1 MGTQRKAFETERAL
15 HQTENDTRKEIEA
28 GLRNKPDEKYRSIAV
43 EAKVPMETQ
52 QIVFETERA
61 LHQTENDTRKEMEAG
76 PRKEL
81 GLNEKYRSVTKGA
94 KEVATQRKPLE
105 TERAWHQ
112 TNVNTRKEIEDSLR
126 KELKSF
132 QMMMQ
137 STTGE
142 SSYLGKSEESRVGMI
157 HDSIDSLQQS
167 YSPKEKYSK
176 KQGSCSASN
185 CAAKQYFRGSNSIS
199 PLRNESD
206 LNLSDPT
213 SLSKIDSA
221 PYEDTTPPLALPH
234 PEEPS
239 DEKKSTKREKLSR
252 NCRKRPRSDDYPFL
266 YG

>member
-1 MGTQRKAFETERAL
+1 
-15 HQTENDTRKEIEA
+15 
-28 GLRNKPDEKYRSIAV
+28 
-43 EAKVPMETQ
+43 
-52 QIVFETERA
+52 
-61 LHQTENDTRKEMEAG
+61 
-76 PRKEL
+76 
-81 GLNEKYRSVTKGA
+81 
-94 KEVATQRKPLE
+94 
-105 TERAWHQ
+105 
-112 TNVNTRKEIEDSLR
+112 
-126 KELKSF
+126 
-132 QMMMQ
+132 MQ
-137 STTGE
+137 STTGK
-142 SSYLGKSEESRVGMI
+142 SSYLGKSAESRVGMI

-239 DEKKSTKREKLSR
+239 DKKNSTKREKLSR

-266 YG
+266 YGWGIQKESNFKIDVLTILNLYSTMSKIMLPLIRSWERCNHLNEKWLFRTIILDLCGDFM